1 MVVTARTRL
10 VNPRLGTYFAIF
22 AAAFT
27 ALVLMA
33 LMLEQL
39 DVADVILR
47 AAMFAVP
54 LALYAGI
61 GVCAPAWE
69 PGDFF
74 ACGRRVPAFFNG
86 LVLGVAA
93 LGGAGFLAF
102 TGAMLMSG
110 FDGLCLGIGVYAGLV
125 FMAVLFAPY
134 LRKFG
139 AYTLP
144 SYLGRRFA
152 NGTLRIVAAAVL
164 SAPVLLLLIAEVRFA
179 AYAGARLTGWPESLA
194 AVVAV
199 AAVAGILSAGGMRA
213 MTWSSSA
220 KAIAAVLALAVP
232 ATIVAVM
239 LFNLPLPQMT
249 QGNILRIIARIEIT
263 RGVPIVI
270 APPLAFDLPGTE
282 LGEIPKRYLQAF
294 GSVGSLGF
302 MFMMFLTA
310 AGISASPVL
319 LPRAGTTPGVYEARK
334 SLGWAVLVAGIVVL
348 TLSADAVFLRSIL
361 VGQVLHQPADQLPS
375 WFRELEAVGAAQIT
389 PGTDVVALNN
399 IMFQRDAAL
408 FALPVAAGLPQVLVY
423 LALAGALAATLAA
436 LAAALMAISAM
447 LAEDVVHGLADDVA
461 GSRARVTVARL
472 AVPGAALVAL
482 WLAFA
487 IPADPLQL
495 FLWAVTLSAAA
506 SFPVLFLSIWWKRL
520 NAWGAMAALCTG
532 LGVTAFVALLSETG
546 AISLPSA
553 LAGVVG
559 LPCAF
564 LAAGIVTHLTP
575 APAANLLELAMD
587 LRVPGGETLYDR
599 EVRLQRLKGRAPV

>member
-1 MVVTARTRL
+1 MAITARTRL

-22 AAAFT
+22 TAAFA

-39 DVADVILR
+39 KVADLLVR
-47 AAMFAVP
+47 AAMFGVP

-61 GVCAPAWE
+61 GFCAPAWE
-69 PGDFF
+69 PSDFF

-86 LVLGVAA
+86 LVLGIAA
-93 LGGAGFLAF
+93 LGGTGFLAI
-102 TGAMLMSG
+102 TGAMLISG
-110 FDGLCLGIGVYAGLV
+110 FDGLCLGIGIYAGLV

-164 SAPVLLLLIAEVRFA
+164 SVPVLLLLVAEVRFA
-179 AYAGARLTGWPESLA
+179 AYASSWLTGWPESLA
-194 AVVAV
+194 AAVVVAV
-199 AAVAGILSAGGMRA
+199 VAGVLAVGGMRA
-213 MTWSSSA
+213 LTWSSSA

-232 ATIVAVM
+232 ATIVALM
-239 LFNLPLPQMT
+239 LSNLPLPQMT
-249 QGNILRIIARIEIT
+249 QGNILRILTRTEIAR
-263 RGVPIVI
+263 GAPIVI
-270 APPLAFDLPGTE
+270 APALAFDLPGAALE
-282 LGEIPKRYLQAF
+282 AIPKRYMQAF

-302 MFMMFLTA
+302 IFMLFLTA
-310 AGISASPVL
+310 AGIAASPVL
-319 LPRAGTTPGVYEARK
+319 LPRSGSTPGAYEARK

-348 TLSADAVFLRSIL
+348 TLSADAIFLRSML
-361 VGQVLHQPADQLPS
+361 VGQVLHQPADQLPD
-375 WFRELEAVGAAQIT
+375 WFRVLQTAGIAQIE
-389 PGTDVVALNN
+389 PGTDVVALGS
-399 IMFQRDAAL
+399 ILFQRDAAL
-408 FALPVAAGLPQVLVY
+408 FALPIAAGFPQVLVY

-436 LAAALMAISAM
+436 LAAALMSIAAM

-461 GSRARVTVARL
+461 GSRARMTTARA
-472 AVPGAALVAL
+472 AVPGAALIAL
-482 WLAFA
+482 WLAIA

-520 NAWGAMAALCTG
+520 NAWGAMAGLCTG

-546 AISLPSA
+546 AIAMPSA
-553 LAGVVG
+553 LAGIVG

-564 LAAGIVTHLTP
+564 LAAGIMTHLTP
-575 APAANLLELAMD
+575 APAANLLELAME

-599 EVRLQRLKGRAPV
+599 EARLQRMKYRAPS